1 MSKKHDIVAALPTGE
16 GPVNEYDSIIV
27 ERDREFEE
35 LIRLGEVERDDSRMP
50 DEVGASTDQM
60 CGQPA
65 TLAGFAVT
73 LSTRLQ
79 QRRANITLRPATDDD
94 CIVLGETMRQA
105 DREDLVAFSD
115 RSPLEA
121 LRSGLSVST
130 YAVTAVDADGRVICM
145 FGVGSDG
152 FMSDRGHPW
161 LVSSELLGMHWRL
174 FARLSY
180 RYLGAM
186 LDRYPW
192 LSGMV
197 NERRPQSIRYLE
209 WLGFYVGTRSTYL
222 NGRAFRAFNL
232 RK

>member
-1 MSKKHDIVAALPTGE
+1 MSKKHDAVAVTSKGE

-50 DEVGASTDQM
+50 DQAVATADQM

-79 QRRANITLRPATDDD
+79 QRRANITLRPAIDDD
-94 CIVLGETMRQA
+94 CIALVETMRQA
-105 DREDLVAFSD
+105 DREDLAAS
-115 RSPLEA
+115 RAGLPLEV
-121 LRSGLSVST
+121 LRSSLSGST
-130 YAVTAVDADGRVICM
+130 YAVTAADGDGRIICM

-152 FMSDRGHPW
+152 FMSDRGCPW
-161 LVSSELLGMHWRL
+161 FVSSALLELHWRL
-174 FARLSY
+174 FVRLSS

-209 WLGFYVGTRSTYL
+209 WLGFYVSTRSTYL